1 MTEDERAAGRWQGN
15 IDARLKTVERAT
27 GNLPE
32 RVTKLESR
40 QNVMWSAL
48 TAVTLMLVGG
58 AFKLWS
64 EGGF

>member
-15 IDARLKTVERAT
+15 IDARLKSVERST
-27 GNLPE
+27 EDLPE

-40 QNVMWSAL
+40 QGIMWSAL
-48 TAVTLMLVGG
+48 AAVVLAIAGTI
-58 AFKLWS
+58 FKIWA